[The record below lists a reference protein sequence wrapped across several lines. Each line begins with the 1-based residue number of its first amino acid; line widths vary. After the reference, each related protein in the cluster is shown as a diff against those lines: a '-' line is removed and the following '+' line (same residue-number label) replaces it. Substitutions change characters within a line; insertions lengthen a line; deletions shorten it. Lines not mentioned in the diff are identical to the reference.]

1 MTTLTIKLNSC
12 FSKSLKSVLIGDE
25 IKIKKIHFKISDDIS
40 IRSSGNLYKSEDIKI
55 KNYDLTRPDIFSWDN
70 IIKLKNIHNYFIE
83 YLKLIFPEA
92 KKYEVMITDQLAFY
106 ELFNEMEKDYKFIKI
121 INEFRPNGH
130 LSSNEKLFL
139 KKNTNQISLI
149 EPISPKY
156 KLDNEVKSK
165 INEHML
171 NRDHEL
177 NSFLI
182 GFKKNS
188 IFSKIKNKNGYEELI
203 LNPLKN
209 AWKNVVYLNLKFIS
223 IMPDQEEKKFIFNKD
238 MICYIKIGIK
248 DNPENDLIL
257 IYPYLTLEPIIYLL
271 E

>member
-1 MTTLTIKLNSC
+1 MIVHNENY
-12 FSKSLKSVLIGDE
+12 G
-25 IKIKKIHFKISDDIS
+25 IKIKKIHLKISDDIS
-40 IRSSGNLYKSEDIKI
+40 IRSSGNLYKSEEIKI

-83 YLKLIFPEA
+83 YLKLIFPEV
-92 KKYEVMITDQLAFY
+92 KQYEVLITDQLAFY
-106 ELFNEMEKDYKFIKI
+106 ELFNEMEKNYTFIKV

-130 LSSNEKLFL
+130 LYLDKKLFL
-139 KKNTNQISLI
+139 KKNINQISLI
-149 EPISPKY
+149 EPILPKFALDD
-156 KLDNEVKSK
+156 KLKSK
-165 INEHML
+165 INEFTK
-171 NRDHEL
+171 NRNHEL
-177 NSFLI
+177 NSFII
-182 GFKKNS
+182 GFKKTS

-209 AWKNVVYLNLKFIS
+209 AWKNIVYLNLKFIS
-223 IMPDQEEKKFIFNKD
+223 KMSDHEEKKFIFNKD

-257 IYPYLTLEPIIYLL
+257 IYPYLTLETIIYLL